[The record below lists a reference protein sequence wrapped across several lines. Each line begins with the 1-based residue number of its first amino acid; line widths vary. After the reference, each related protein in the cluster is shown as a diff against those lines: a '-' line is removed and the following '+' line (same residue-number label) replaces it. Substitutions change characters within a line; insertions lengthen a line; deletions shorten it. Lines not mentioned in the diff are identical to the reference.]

1 MMEDKISMTESI
13 DAGAPSIKYDRG
25 DVQMG
30 GGEDMQGKQ
39 VAAQIWEQMEQ
50 EQKVQFGSFD
60 AFFESGIWKQIIQQM
75 QADAGGAEPGSEM
88 MSENVNMQEQMP
100 GGGIADVDMREQ
112 VQMAANGGRMG
123 YNMGGGADMGAP
135 QKMYKAEAS
144 KELVTKLIQK
154 MQDPNLKDYDRAMIK
169 AQLNSLVK
177 QPQMPGGGIAD
188 VDMREQVQMRANGGL
203 MGLYNRGM

>member
-30 GGEDMQGKQ
+30 GGEDMQGKE

-75 QADAGGAEPGSEM
+75 QADAGEAGPGSEM

-100 GGGIADVDMREQ
+100 GGGIADV
-112 VQMAANGGRMG
+112 
-123 YNMGGGADMGAP
+123 NM
-135 QKMYKAEAS
+135 QE
-144 KELVTKLIQK
+144 
-154 MQDPNLKDYDRAMIK
+154 R
-169 AQLNSLVK
+169 
-177 QPQMPGGGIAD
+177 
-188 VDMREQVQMRANGGL
+188 VQMRANGGL